1 MEMYELCMFFK
12 NYEKA
17 KVKLVEFQKSLETV
31 GWNGSAPPSD
41 LKLVD
46 MALVLGAWHGETAG
60 QRVCHVT
67 SSHVCCCRE
76 ARQACSDL

>member
-31 GWNGSAPPSD
+31 GWKGNAPPSG
-41 LKLVD
+41 LKL
-46 MALVLGAWHGETAG
+46 AWLLCLVAG
-60 QRVCHVT
+60 MGRQQASECVT
-67 SSHVCCCRE
+67 
-76 ARQACSDL
+76 

>member
-31 GWNGSAPPSD
+31 GWKGSAPPSG

-46 MALVLGAWHGETAG
+46 LALVLGGWHGETAG
-60 QRVCHVT
+60 ERVRHVT
-67 SSHVCCCRE
+67 DSHVCRCRE
-76 ARQACSDL
+76 ARQASSDV